1 MLPALNLFDIL
12 NKKKLFND
20 PVYGFI
26 TIHSDLIFDIIEDP
40 LFQRLRRIKQM
51 GLSDFV
57 YPGALHTRFHHA
69 LGAMHLMGV
78 TLNTLRSKGHDISEK
93 EYEAAL
99 IAILLHDVGHGPF
112 SHALEASILTG
123 VHHEKISYLIMQSL
137 NRKFNGM
144 LDMTLQMFS
153 NTYPRPFF
161 HQLVSSQLDID
172 RLDYLQRDCYFTGVS
187 EGTIGADRIIKMLDI
202 VDERIVVEEKGIYS
216 IESFLSARRF
226 MYWQVY
232 LHKTG
237 ISAEEMLIQV
247 VKRARYLLRN
257 GEKVFATPDLLRF
270 MEQNVTLQNF
280 ECDENCLQSF
290 AAIDDYDIWGAIK
303 VWVNHSDKVLST
315 ISRML
320 LDRKI
325 FKVILSADKPE
336 KVFVRQIA
344 RQLVQQ
350 YKLSKD
356 ELGYFLIEGS
366 TSNAAY
372 LAGGET
378 INILTKKGKIMDIAQ
393 ASDLPNIKAMSKIV
407 KKYYVCWPKQLL
419 LHSG

>member
-1 MLPALNLFDIL
+1 L

-26 TIHSDLIFDIIEDP
+26 TIHSDLIFDIIEEP
-40 LFQRLRRIKQM
+40 LFQRLRRIKQL
-51 GLSDFV
+51 GLTDFV

-78 TLNTLRSKGHDISEK
+78 TLNTLRSKGHVISDK
-93 EYEAAL
+93 EFESAL
-99 IAILLHDVGHGPF
+99 IAVLLHDVGHGPF

-123 VHHEKISYLIMQSL
+123 VHHERLSYLFMQNL
-137 NRKFNGM
+137 NRKFSGM
-144 LDMTLQMFS
+144 LDMTLQMFN

-202 VDERIVVEEKGIYS
+202 IDEKIVVEEKGIYS

-232 LHKTG
+232 LHKTT

-247 VKRARYLLRN
+247 IRRARYLALK
-257 GEKVFATPDLLRF
+257 GEAIFASPALLRF
-270 MEQNVTLQNF
+270 IKESVSLENF
-280 ECDENCLQSF
+280 ECDETCLEAF
-290 AAIDDYDIWGAIK
+290 ASIDDYDVWGAIK
-303 VWVNHSDKVLST
+303 IWVNHKDKVLSN

-325 FKVILSADKPE
+325 FKVILSGEKPQ
-336 KVFVRQIA
+336 KSFVRQIEK
-344 RQLVQQ
+344 QLIQQ
-350 YKLSKD
+350 YNLTRE
-356 ELGYFLIEGS
+356 ELNYFLIEGS
-366 TSNAAY
+366 TTNEAY
-372 LAGGET
+372 MAGGQ
-378 INILTKKGKIMDIAQ
+378 NIHVLTKKGKIIDIAQ

-407 KKYYVCWPKQLL
+407 RKYYVCWPKNLL
-419 LHSG
+419 SN

>member
-1 MLPALNLFDIL
+1 M

-20 PVYGFI
+20 PVYGFV
-26 TIHSDLIFDIIEDP
+26 TIHSDLLFDIIEEP
-40 LFQRLRRIKQM
+40 LFQRLRRIKQL
-51 GLSDFV
+51 GLTDYV

-93 EYEAAL
+93 EFESAL

-123 VHHEKISYLIMQSL
+123 VHHERLSYLFMRSL
-137 NRKFNGM
+137 NRKFSGSLEM
-144 LDMTLQMFS
+144 CLQMFN

-161 HQLVSSQLDID
+161 HQLISSQLDID

-202 VDERIVVEEKGIYS
+202 VDERIVVEEKAIYS

-232 LHKTG
+232 LHKTT
-237 ISAEEMLIQV
+237 ISAEEMLIQTI
-247 VKRARYLLRN
+247 KRARYLALQ
-257 GEKVFATPDLLRF
+257 GEELFGTPALLKFIR
-270 MEQNVTLQNF
+270 QSVQLHDF
-280 ECDENCLQSF
+280 ECDESCLHAF
-290 AAIDDYDIWGAIK
+290 ASIDDYDIWGAIK
-303 VWVNHSDKVLST
+303 MWINHPDKVLAT

-325 FKVILSADKPE
+325 FKVILSTEKPAQRLANSIS
-336 KVFVRQIA
+336 KQLVRQFE
-344 RQLVQQ
+344 
-350 YKLSKD
+350 LSK
-356 ELGYFLIEGS
+356 EEASYFLIQGS

-378 INILTKKGKIMDIAQ
+378 INVLTKKGEIIDIAQ
-393 ASDLPNIKAMSKIV
+393 ASDLPNIKTMSKIV
-407 KKYYVCWPKQLL
+407 KKYYICWPKNLVIP
-419 LHSG
+419 

>member
-1 MLPALNLFDIL
+1 M

-26 TIHSDLIFDIIEDP
+26 TIPSDLIFDIIEEP
-40 LFQRLRRIKQM
+40 MFQRLRRIKQL
-51 GLSDFV
+51 GLTDYV

-78 TLNTLRSKGHDISEK
+78 TLNTLRSKGHEISDK
-93 EYEAAL
+93 EFESAL

-123 VHHEKISYLIMQSL
+123 VRHERLSYLLMKSL
-137 NRKFNGM
+137 NRKFDGLLEM
-144 LDMTLQMFS
+144 AIQMFI

-161 HQLVSSQLDID
+161 HQLVASQLDID

-202 VDERIVVEEKGIYS
+202 IDERIVVEEKGIYS

-232 LHKTG
+232 LHKTT

-247 VKRARYLLRN
+247 IRRARYLLLQ
-257 GEKVFATPDLLRF
+257 GEKVFATPAFLRF
-270 MEQNVTLQNF
+270 IEDSVSLENF
-280 ECDENCLQSF
+280 ECDQTCLEAF
-290 AAIDDYDIWGAIK
+290 ASIDDYDVWGAIK
-303 VWVNHSDKVLST
+303 MWVNHKDKVLSV
-315 ISRML
+315 ISQML

-325 FKVILSADKPE
+325 FKVILSGEKPE
-336 KVFVRQIA
+336 RSLSKQIEKHLVRQF
-344 RQLVQQ
+344 
-350 YKLSKD
+350 KLDKE
-356 ELGYFLIEGS
+356 ELDYFLIEGS
-366 TSNAAY
+366 TTNAAY

-378 INILTKKGKIMDIAQ
+378 INVLTKKGNIIDIAQ

-407 KKYYVCWPKQLL
+407 KKYYVCWPKQLMMN
-419 LHSG
+419 SD